1 ALWSA
6 FFILGA
12 THFLNPDEFIVRT
25 NIQLMQQ
32 GRQLDAK
39 YNAELSSDATPAL
52 VESFANFNDVDSQT
66 VINKLAKK
74 SCRETFD
81 IRSWNYSRWKA
92 SRLLNTNTSLFD
104 PAGRCA
110 AEPVANPDVDEF

>member
-1 ALWSA
+1 VGAHEQALPA
-6 FFILGA
+6 QVGA
-12 THFLNPDEFIVRT
+12 ESGTVGIEPFVVGEEWGEAGGF
-25 NIQLMQQ
+25 
-32 GRQLDAK
+32 A
-39 YNAELSSDATPAL
+39 AL